1 MKKQGSLLQDTLS
14 AESSAAVAV
23 KCSTQQ
29 STPRNIV
36 TVIGA
41 AIKPIIGGSGN
52 TAKRA
57 VRIWSASAAVKDSH
71 PNAPMPAIAATPV
84 GKRIIGNV
92 LRMLQVLKMSTW
104 VSVTRPL
111 NEALS
116 PHG

>member
-1 MKKQGSLLQDTLS
+1 MAKHKRRAGKRRRKGAGKPCRENGKTLILQLP
-14 AESSAAVAV
+14 EINVV
-23 KCSTQQ
+23 KLTILVF
-29 STPRNIV
+29 R
-36 TVIGA
+36 
-41 AIKPIIGGSGN
+41 
-52 TAKRA
+52 
-57 VRIWSASAAVKDSH
+57 
-71 PNAPMPAIAATPV
+71 IAATPV